1 MIQQTSPQSFY
12 NKALKKGKGGI
23 NAFAV
28 TCQSYLETG
37 GYTSELCKKAENYA
51 GIKRWSG
58 HMAPVYAVNSYE
70 EVNGVH
76 VIRKSDFAKY
86 LNVDDF
92 LDGYEKKIKNGYPL
106 CIQRSENF
114 IGYFTG
120 LLNGK
125 WGAWATDSSYFKKL
139 LKVSLHLAPQ
149 IFGEAWR
156 TKLRDAA
163 DYAMWHD
170 YLGES
175 HIQDIKGVYGDIWIP
190 RDQVTATMPKDEET
204 GQFKSPEGSSAP
216 TATVWIDAGHGGK
229 DPGAK
234 CDMTWSEDG
243 VVESI
248 KEKDLA
254 LRMAQACAEYLAD
267 HNVVPV
273 LTRQRDSYILL
284 QERTDAIN
292 AEDDIA
298 CVISIHCNAFTDP
311 NIHGLEVYTY
321 NKDKES
327 TKNKKS
333 VKLAKTVEKE
343 ILRDFH
349 ILSGRNPVQRT
360 ANFHMV
366 REPKF
371 PAVLVEAGYLSNPQ
385 DAKVL
390 VEYAEEIGR
399 SIAFGVIQYLEGQAK
414 L

>member
-1 MIQQTSPQSFY
+1 
-12 NKALKKGKGGI
+12 
-23 NAFAV
+23 
-28 TCQSYLETG
+28 
-37 GYTSELCKKAENYA
+37 
-51 GIKRWSG
+51 
-58 HMAPVYAVNSYE
+58 MAPVYAVNSYE
-70 EVNGVH
+70 EVNGVR

-106 CIQRSENF
+106 CIQRSGNF

-163 DYAMWHD
+163 DYALWHD
-170 YLGES
+170 YLGEN
-175 HIQDIKGVYGDIWIP
+175 HIQDIQEVYGDIWTP
-190 RDQVTATMPKDEET
+190 RDQVTATMPKDDTT
-204 GQFKSPEGSSAP
+204 GQFKAPEGSGKAL
-216 TATVWIDAGHGGK
+216 ATVWIDAGHGGK

-234 CDMTWSEDG
+234 YDMSWPDG
-243 VVESI
+243 VTETI
-248 KEKDLA
+248 KEKDLT
-254 LRMAQACAEYLAD
+254 LRMALACAEYLAD

-273 LTRQRDSYILL
+273 LTRQHDSYVLL
-284 QERTDAIN
+284 QDRTAAIN
-292 AEDDIA
+292 AEKDVA
-298 CVISIHCNAFTDP
+298 CVISMHCNAFTNP
-311 NIHGLEVYTY
+311 EIHGLEVFTY
-321 NKDKES
+321 L
-327 TKNKKS
+327 KNRDSAKIKAS
-333 VKLAKTVEKE
+333 VQLAKMIEKE

-349 ILSGRNPVQRT
+349 TLSGRTPVQRS

-371 PAVLVEAGYLSNPQ
+371 PAVLVETGYLSSPQ
-385 DAKVL
+385 DIKVL
-390 VEYAEEIGR
+390 VEQAEEIGR
-399 SIAFGVIQYLEGQAK
+399 SIAFGVVQYLEGQAK